1 MIFAGVD
8 IGSTTTKALLI
19 DENQKI
25 LASSIIYTTYSR
37 NESGLEALKQAL
49 LESGRTLADI
59 NYLVST
65 GYGRRALEIS
75 NNAVPEIICH
85 ALGTNEIFPGV
96 RTIIDIGGQDSKVI
110 ALDEKGIIEKF
121 EMNDKCAAG
130 TGRFFEVL
138 TTRLLNISLDELGP
152 LYMKANEPCTISS
165 MCTIFAESEII
176 SYLSE
181 GRSKEDIIAGMIK
194 SVARRV
200 VVMGKTG
207 QIQFHEPIILS
218 GGVARNVGVT
228 KAFSEIIGKEVKTI
242 ENPQLTG
249 AMGAA
254 LTARDEFL
262 KKVGGNG

>member
-1 MIFAGVD
+1 MIQIIFAGVD
-8 IGSTTTKALLI
+8 IGSTTAKAVLL
-19 DENQKI
+19 DEKEEI
-25 LASSIIYTTYSR
+25 LASAIIYTSFDR
-37 NESGLEALKQAL
+37 NESGMEVLNLALGKFGKSL
-49 LESGRTLADI
+49 KEVE
-59 NYLVST
+59 YVVST

-75 NNAVPEIICH
+75 NSAIPEIIGH
-85 ALGTNEIFPGV
+85 ALGTQKLYPGV

-110 ALDEKGIIEKF
+110 ALDEKGMIEKF

-138 TTRLLNISLDELGP
+138 AGRLLNISMDELGP
-152 LYMKANEPCTISS
+152 LYLKAQNPCTISS

-181 GRSKEDIIAGMIK
+181 GKLKEDIIAGMIN

-200 VVMGKTG
+200 VAMGKTG
-207 QIQFHEPIILS
+207 QIRYYEPIILS
-218 GGVARNVGVT
+218 GGVANNIGAA
-228 KAFSEIIGKEVKTI
+228 KAFSEIIGKEVKAI

-254 LTARDEFL
+254 LKAKDEFT
-262 KKVGGNG
+262 KKEG